1 MLKKLIKLVSKR
13 GKSID
18 DICSQFD
25 SLQDKVLENIKNN

>member
-13 GKSID
+13 NKSID

-25 SLQDKVLENIKNN
+25 SLQAKVIKQNNR